1 MENDTMKIV
10 HAYTNKQF
18 DDIRRLYM
26 QAFPAAE
33 RKSFSML
40 RKLEKEKKCEI
51 LSIQGENEEF
61 MGLVITVTFNDL
73 ILLDYFAVSPEK
85 RGHGVGSEA
94 LAILK
99 ERYRD
104 KRFFLEIETTLEPSG
119 NAEERQNRKAFYLCN
134 GMKLM
139 PFMTDVFGVHMEI
152 LTNGCDI
159 DYHDYFS
166 VYENVLPPDLL
177 ARIHPLCE

>member
-1 MENDTMKIV
+1 MENDIMEIV
-10 HAYTNKQF
+10 HAYTNKQL

-26 QAFPAAE
+26 QAFPADE

-40 RKLEKEKKCEI
+40 RKLQKEKKSEI
-51 LSIQGENEEF
+51 LSVQGENEDF
-61 MGLVITVTFNDL
+61 IGLVITVTYNDL
-73 ILLDYFAVSPEK
+73 VLLDYFAISPEK
-85 RGHGVGSEA
+85 RGHGMGSKA

-99 ERYRD
+99 ERYHD
-104 KRFFLEIETTLEPSG
+104 KRFFLEIETTLEASD
-119 NAEERQNRKAFYLCN
+119 NAEERIRRKGFYLRN

-159 DYHDYFS
+159 DYCDYFS
-166 VYENVLPPDLL
+166 VYKSVLPPDLL
-177 ARIHPLCE
+177 SRIHPLCE